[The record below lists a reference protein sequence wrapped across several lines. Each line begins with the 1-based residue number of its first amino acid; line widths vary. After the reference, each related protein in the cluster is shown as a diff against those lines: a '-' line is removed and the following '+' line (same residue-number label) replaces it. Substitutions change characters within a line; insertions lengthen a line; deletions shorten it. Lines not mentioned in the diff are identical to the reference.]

1 VGGTGHRGAEPPQ
14 EQLRPEQQ
22 RRNAAAYQTAVA
34 APACIASGTAPVVAA
49 RLAVAAVV
57 SLAVRIRRLQVE

>member
-22 RRNAAAYQTAVA
+22 RRNADQDAAATGTRIA
-34 APACIASGTAPVVAA
+34 APTSSVVAA

-57 SLAVRIRRLQVE
+57 SQAFRSHRRQVE